1 MKSNLKS
8 LLMRLPKNII
18 LCAIIGLLSLSSFN
32 MYTLKVESDSINKIV
47 NVVNK
52 NIDKDKENYIS
63 SILDLGYKLCLQT
76 TDILSKQLETE
87 LLVNYDLKTL
97 KKEFDQSILSEE
109 FYEVM
114 KKVLNVDSEN
124 NILFNTEK
132 VTMVAL
138 KDGLIAEFSNN
149 NVDHIATSGDNVL
162 LWEEYI
168 NKSVNPSLT
177 RDALETVFKNKNSIA
192 FIQKSGKPEI
202 KTSNINDL
210 INLYIKEGK
219 EALSDYYFLTAS
231 LITEDGDIFG
241 TYDKTFLSENKNY
254 KLIVL
259 NTTSVKEVLN
269 IFETQINSI
278 HDRGD
283 DLLTRIDGYTDLRR
297 VVSIV
302 GNVSMFITALC
313 LVSVYNRKLT
323 K

>member
-1 MKSNLKS
+1 MKSNLKG
-8 LLMRLPKNII
+8 LLERLPKNII
-18 LCAIIGLLSLSSFN
+18 MCTIVGLLSLSSFN
-32 MYTLKVESDSINKIV
+32 MYTLKVESNSINKIV
-47 NVVNK
+47 NVINENV
-52 NIDKDKENYIS
+52 DKDKENYIKS
-63 SILDLGYKLCLQT
+63 VLNLGYKLCLQS

-97 KKEFDQSILSEE
+97 KKEFDQSILSDE
-109 FYEVM
+109 FYEVI
-114 KKVLNVDSEN
+114 KNVLSVKDEN
-124 NILFNTEK
+124 NILFNMEK
-132 VTMVAL
+132 LTMVAI

-149 NVDHIATSGDNVL
+149 NVDHIATSGNNVL

-177 RDALETVFKNKNSIA
+177 RDALKKVFRNKNNVA
-192 FIQKSGKPEI
+192 FIQKSGKPVI
-202 KTSNINDL
+202 KSSNIDDL
-210 INLYIKEGK
+210 ISLYIKEGK

-241 TYDKTFLSENKNY
+241 TYDKTFLSENRNY

-269 IFETQINSI
+269 IFETQIDSI
-278 HDRGD
+278 HNRGD
-283 DLLTRIDGYTDLRR
+283 NLLARIDGYTDLRH

-313 LVSVYNRKLT
+313 LVSVYNK
-323 K
+323 KISK